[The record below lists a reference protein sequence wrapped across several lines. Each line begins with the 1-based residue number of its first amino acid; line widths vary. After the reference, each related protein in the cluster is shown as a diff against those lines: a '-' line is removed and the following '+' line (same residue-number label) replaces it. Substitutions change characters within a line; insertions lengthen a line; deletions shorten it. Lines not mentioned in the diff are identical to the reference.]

1 MFAAALALAA
11 AASWGVG
18 DFFGGVK
25 SRSLNPVAV
34 LLVAQPIGLTPLGIW
49 VAVRGEGPPGS
60 AVLWACLASVLGTTG
75 LIAFY
80 RGMAAGALTIVAPI
94 AGAGAA
100 IPVIWGLTGGDHPS
114 RYQELGFAAA
124 LVGVVLASFERRS
137 KARGG
142 TSTPAMRR
150 LRPSTGLLR
159 GQAAVAA
166 GVGWAAIAMLAFGSY
181 YIPMHAAS
189 QGDFLWAA
197 FVFRL
202 TSTTLIAVAWLVLR
216 PPRAR
221 RADLP
226 VLASIGILD
235 TGGNVFFAAA
245 SAKGLV
251 SVVSILASLYP
262 VVTVLLA
269 RAVLHERVHRS
280 QELGIAL
287 ALAGIVLISAG

>member
-11 AASWGVG
+11 AVSWGIG
-18 DFFGGVK
+18 DFLGGFK
-25 SRSLNPVAV
+25 SRTLRPIAV
-34 LLVAQPIGLTPLGIW
+34 LIVAQPIGGALLGIW
-49 VAVRGEGPPGS
+49 VAIRGQAPPGTE
-60 AVLWACLASVLGTTG
+60 VFWASLAAIFGTIG

-80 RGMAAGALTIVAPI
+80 RGMAAGALSIVAPI

-100 IPVIWGLTGGDHPS
+100 IPVVWGLAQGDNPS
-114 RYQELGFAAA
+114 AYQELGFVTA
-124 LVGVVLASFERRS
+124 LIGVVLASFERRPEA
-137 KARGG
+137 ARLAG
-142 TSTPAMRR
+142 
-150 LRPSTGLLR
+150 
-159 GQAAVAA
+159 
-166 GVGWAAIAMLAFGSY
+166 GVGWAAIAMVAFGAY

-202 TSTTLIAVAWLVLR
+202 TSTALVAAAWLALR
-216 PPRAR
+216 PPSAR

-226 VLASIGILD
+226 ALAAIGVLD

-245 SAKGLV
+245 SENGLV

-287 ALAGIVLISAG
+287 ALSGIVLISAG

>member
-1 MFAAALALAA
+1 LFAAALALAA

-18 DFFGGVK
+18 DFFGGLK
-25 SRSLNPVAV
+25 SRSLNPVAI
-34 LLVAQPIGLTPLGIW
+34 LIVAQPIGLTLLAIW
-49 VAVRGEGPPGS
+49 VAVRGQGPPGS
-60 AVLWACLASVLGTTG
+60 SVLWACLAAVLGTTG

-80 RGMAAGALTIVAPI
+80 KGMAAGALSIVAPI

-100 IPVIWGLTGGDHPS
+100 IPVIWGLAHGDHPS
-114 RYQELGFAAA
+114 GYQELGFAAA
-124 LVGVVLASFERRS
+124 LTGVVLASFERRPET
-137 KARGG
+137 AR
-142 TSTPAMRR
+142 
-150 LRPSTGLLR
+150 
-159 GQAAVAA
+159 VAA
-166 GVGWAAIAMLAFGSY
+166 GVGWAVIAMLAFGAY
-181 YIPMHAAS
+181 YIPMHEAS
-189 QGDFLWAA
+189 HGDFLWAA

-202 TSTTLIAVAWLVLR
+202 TSTTLIAAAWLVLR
-216 PPRAR
+216 PPSAR

-280 QELGIAL
+280 QELGIVL

>member
-1 MFAAALALAA
+1 VVAAALALAA
-11 AASWGVG
+11 AVSWGIG
-18 DFFGGVK
+18 DFLGGLK
-25 SRSLNPVAV
+25 SRSLRPVAV
-34 LLVAQPIGLTPLGIW
+34 LIVAQPIGGALLGTW
-49 VAVRGEGPPGS
+49 VAIRGQGPPGS
-60 AVLWACLASVLGTTG
+60 EVLWACVASVFGTVG

-80 RGMAAGALTIVAPI
+80 RGMAAGALSIVAPI

-100 IPVIWGLTGGDHPS
+100 IPVIWGLARGDNPS
-114 RYQELGFAAA
+114 SYQELGFAAA
-124 LVGVVLASFERRS
+124 LVGVVLASFERN
-137 KARGG
+137 
-142 TSTPAMRR
+142 P
-150 LRPSTGLLR
+150 
-159 GQAAVAA
+159 QAARVAA
-166 GVGWAAIAMLAFGSY
+166 GVGWAAIAMLAFGGY

-197 FVFRL
+197 FIFRL
-202 TSTTLIAVAWLVLR
+202 TSTTLIAASWLVFR
-216 PPRAR
+216 PPRAQ

-226 VLASIGILD
+226 ALASIGILD
-235 TGGNVFFAAA
+235 TGGNVFFAA
-245 SAKGLV
+245 SSTKGLV

>member
-1 MFAAALALAA
+1 LLAAALALAA
-11 AASWGVG
+11 AVSWGVG

-25 SRSLNPVAV
+25 SRSLNPVAI
-34 LLVAQPIGLTPLGIW
+34 LIVAQPIGLALLAIW

-60 AVLWACLASVLGTTG
+60 SVLWACLASVLGTTG

-80 RGMAAGALTIVAPI
+80 RGMAAGALSIVAPI

-100 IPVIWGLTGGDHPS
+100 IPVIWGLARGDHPS
-114 RYQELGFAAA
+114 AYQDLGFVAA
-124 LVGVVLASFERRS
+124 LAGVVLASFERRPQAS
-137 KARGG
+137 
-142 TSTPAMRR
+142 R
-150 LRPSTGLLR
+150 L
-159 GQAAVAA
+159 AA
-166 GVGWAAIAMLAFGSY
+166 GAGWAAIAMLAFGGY

-189 QGDFLWAA
+189 HGDFLWAA
-197 FVFRL
+197 FLFRL
-202 TSTTLIAVAWLVLR
+202 TSTTLIASAWLVLR
-216 PPRAR
+216 PRRAR

-251 SVVSILASLYP
+251 SVVSVLASLYP

>member
-1 MFAAALALAA
+1 VFAAALALAA

-18 DFFGGVK
+18 DFLGGLK
-25 SRSLNPVAV
+25 SRSLNPVAI
-34 LLVAQPIGLTPLGIW
+34 LIVAQPIGLTLLAIW

-60 AVLWACLASVLGTTG
+60 EVLWACLASVLGTTG

-80 RGMAAGALTIVAPI
+80 RGMAAGALSIVAPI

-100 IPVIWGLTGGDHPS
+100 IPVIWGLARGDHPS
-114 RYQELGFAAA
+114 GYQTLGFAAA
-124 LVGVVLASFERRS
+124 LVGVVLASFERQPEA
-137 KARGG
+137 AR
-142 TSTPAMRR
+142 
-150 LRPSTGLLR
+150 L
-159 GQAAVAA
+159 AA
-166 GVGWAAIAMLAFGSY
+166 GVGWAAIAMLAFGAY
-181 YIPMHAAS
+181 FILMHAAS
-189 QGDFLWAA
+189 HGDFLWAA

-202 TSTTLIAVAWLVLR
+202 TSTALIAAAWLVLR

-226 VLASIGILD
+226 VLASIGVLD

-245 SAKGLV
+245 SAKSLV

>member
-18 DFFGGVK
+18 DFFGGLK

-34 LLVAQPIGLTPLGIW
+34 LIVAQPIGLTLLAIW
-49 VAVRGEGPPGS
+49 VAVRSQGPPGS
-60 AVLWACLASVLGTTG
+60 SVLWACLAAVLGTTG

-80 RGMAAGALTIVAPI
+80 KGMAAGALSIVAPI

-100 IPVIWGLTGGDHPS
+100 IPVIWGLAHGDHPS
-114 RYQELGFAAA
+114 GYQELGFAAA
-124 LVGVVLASFERRS
+124 LIGVVLASFERRPEA
-137 KARGG
+137 AR
-142 TSTPAMRR
+142 
-150 LRPSTGLLR
+150 L
-159 GQAAVAA
+159 AA
-166 GVGWAAIAMLAFGSY
+166 GVGWAAIAMVAFGAY
-181 YIPMHAAS
+181 YIPMHEAS
-189 QGDFLWAA
+189 HGDFLWAA

-202 TSTTLIAVAWLVLR
+202 TSTTLIAAAWLVLR
-216 PPRAR
+216 PPSAR

>member
-11 AASWGVG
+11 AASWGIG
-18 DFFGGVK
+18 DFLGGLK
-25 SRSLNPVAV
+25 SRSLRPVAV
-34 LLVAQPIGLTPLGIW
+34 LIVAQPIGGALLGIW
-49 VAVRGEGPPGS
+49 VAVRGQGPPGA
-60 AVLWACLASVLGTTG
+60 AVLWACLASVFGTTG

-80 RGMAAGALTIVAPI
+80 RGMAAGALSIVAPI

-100 IPVIWGLTGGDHPS
+100 IPVIWGLTRGDHPS
-114 RYQELGFAAA
+114 GYQELGFAAA
-124 LVGVVLASFERRS
+124 LVGIVLASFERRPR
-137 KARGG
+137 APWG
-142 TSTPAMRR
+142 TSQFPQT
-150 LRPSTGLLR
+150 PSTGPLR
-159 GQAAVAA
+159 GQAAFAA
-166 GVGWAAIAMLAFGSY
+166 GVGWASIAMLAFGSY

-202 TSTTLIAVAWLVLR
+202 TSTTIVAAAWLALR
-216 PPRAR
+216 PPHAK

-269 RAVLHERVHRS
+269 RAVLHERVHRT

-287 ALAGIVLISAG
+287 VLAGIVLISVG

>member
-1 MFAAALALAA
+1 LFAAALALAA

-18 DFFGGVK
+18 DFFGGLK
-25 SRSLNPVAV
+25 SRSLNPVAI
-34 LLVAQPIGLTPLGIW
+34 LIVAQPIGLTLLAIW
-49 VAVRGEGPPGS
+49 VAVRGQGPPGS
-60 AVLWACLASVLGTTG
+60 SVLWACLAAVLGTTG

-80 RGMAAGALTIVAPI
+80 KGMAAGALSIVAPI

-100 IPVIWGLTGGDHPS
+100 IPVIWGLAHGDHPS
-114 RYQELGFAAA
+114 GYQELGFAAA
-124 LVGVVLASFERRS
+124 LTGVVLASFERRPEA
-137 KARGG
+137 AR
-142 TSTPAMRR
+142 
-150 LRPSTGLLR
+150 L
-159 GQAAVAA
+159 AA
-166 GVGWAAIAMLAFGSY
+166 GVGWAVIAMLAFGAY
-181 YIPMHAAS
+181 YIPMHEAS
-189 QGDFLWAA
+189 HGDFLWAA

-202 TSTTLIAVAWLVLR
+202 TSTTLIAAAWLVLR
-216 PPRAR
+216 PPSAR

>member
-18 DFFGGVK
+18 DFFGGLK
-25 SRSLNPVAV
+25 SRSLNPVAI
-34 LLVAQPIGLTPLGIW
+34 LIVAQPIGLTLLAIW
-49 VAVRGEGPPGS
+49 VAVRGQGPPGS
-60 AVLWACLASVLGTTG
+60 SVLWACLAAVLGTTG

-80 RGMAAGALTIVAPI
+80 KGMAAGALSIVAPI

-100 IPVIWGLTGGDHPS
+100 IPVIWGLAHGDHPS
-114 RYQELGFAAA
+114 GYQELGFAAA
-124 LVGVVLASFERRS
+124 LTGVVLASFERRPEA
-137 KARGG
+137 AR
-142 TSTPAMRR
+142 
-150 LRPSTGLLR
+150 L
-159 GQAAVAA
+159 AA
-166 GVGWAAIAMLAFGSY
+166 GVGWAVIAMVAFGAY
-181 YIPMHAAS
+181 YIPMHEAS
-189 QGDFLWAA
+189 HGDFLWAA

-202 TSTTLIAVAWLVLR
+202 TSTTLIAAAWLVLR
-216 PPRAR
+216 PPSAR

>member
-18 DFFGGVK
+18 DFFGGLK

-34 LLVAQPIGLTPLGIW
+34 LIVAQPIGLTLLAIW
-49 VAVRGEGPPGS
+49 VAVRGQGPPGS
-60 AVLWACLASVLGTTG
+60 SVLWACLAAVLGTTG

-80 RGMAAGALTIVAPI
+80 KGMAAGALSIVAPI

-100 IPVIWGLTGGDHPS
+100 IPVIWGLAHGDHPS
-114 RYQELGFAAA
+114 GYQELGFAAA
-124 LVGVVLASFERRS
+124 LIGVVLASFERRPEA
-137 KARGG
+137 AR
-142 TSTPAMRR
+142 
-150 LRPSTGLLR
+150 L
-159 GQAAVAA
+159 AA
-166 GVGWAAIAMLAFGSY
+166 GVGWAAIAMVAFGAY
-181 YIPMHAAS
+181 YIPMHEAS
-189 QGDFLWAA
+189 HGDFLWAA

-202 TSTTLIAVAWLVLR
+202 TSTTLIAAAWLVLR
-216 PPRAR
+216 PPSAR

-280 QELGIAL
+280 QELGIVL

>member
-11 AASWGVG
+11 AVSWGIG
-18 DFFGGVK
+18 DFLGGLK
-25 SRSLNPVAV
+25 SRTLRPIAV
-34 LLVAQPIGLTPLGIW
+34 LIVAQPIGGALLGIW
-49 VAVRGEGPPGS
+49 VAIRGEGPPGTE
-60 AVLWACLASVLGTTG
+60 VFWASLAAIFGTIG

-80 RGMAAGALTIVAPI
+80 RGMAAGALSIVAPI

-100 IPVIWGLTGGDHPS
+100 IPVVWGLARGDNPS
-114 RYQELGFAAA
+114 AYQELGFAAA
-124 LVGVVLASFERRS
+124 FVGVVLASFERR
-137 KARGG
+137 
-142 TSTPAMRR
+142 P
-150 LRPSTGLLR
+150 
-159 GQAAVAA
+159 QAARLAA
-166 GVGWAAIAMLAFGSY
+166 GVGWAAIAMLAFGAY

-202 TSTTLIAVAWLVLR
+202 TSTALVAALWLALR
-216 PPRAR
+216 PPSAR

-226 VLASIGILD
+226 ALAAIGVLD

-245 SAKGLV
+245 SQNGLV

-280 QELGIAL
+280 QELGVAL
-287 ALAGIVLISAG
+287 ALGGIVLISAG

>member
-18 DFFGGVK
+18 DFFGGLK
-25 SRSLNPVAV
+25 SRTLNPVAV
-34 LLVAQPIGLTPLGIW
+34 LIVAQPIGLTLLAVW
-49 VAVRGEGPPGS
+49 VAVRGQGPPGS
-60 AVLWACLASVLGTTG
+60 AVLWACLAAVLGTTG

-80 RGMAAGALTIVAPI
+80 RGMAAGALSIVAPI

-100 IPVIWGLTGGDHPS
+100 IPVIWGLARGDHPS
-114 RYQELGFAAA
+114 GYQELGFAAA
-124 LVGVVLASFERRS
+124 LIGVVLASFER
-137 KARGG
+137 KPEAAR
-142 TSTPAMRR
+142 
-150 LRPSTGLLR
+150 L
-159 GQAAVAA
+159 AA
-166 GVGWAAIAMLAFGSY
+166 GVGWAAIAMLAFGAY

-189 QGDFLWAA
+189 HGDFLWAA

-202 TSTTLIAVAWLVLR
+202 TSTTLIAAAWLVLR

-226 VLASIGILD
+226 VLASIGVLD

-245 SAKGLV
+245 SAKGIV

>member
-1 MFAAALALAA
+1 MVAAALALAA
-11 AASWGVG
+11 AVSWGIG
-18 DFFGGVK
+18 DFLGGLK
-25 SRSLNPVAV
+25 SRSLRPVAV
-34 LLVAQPIGLTPLGIW
+34 LIVAQPIGGALLGTW
-49 VAVRGEGPPGS
+49 VAIRGQGPPGS
-60 AVLWACLASVLGTTG
+60 EVLWACVASVFGTVG

-80 RGMAAGALTIVAPI
+80 RGMAAGALSIVAPI

-100 IPVIWGLTGGDHPS
+100 IPVIWGLARGDNPS
-114 RYQELGFAAA
+114 SYQELGFAAA
-124 LVGVVLASFERRS
+124 LVGVVLASFERN
-137 KARGG
+137 
-142 TSTPAMRR
+142 P
-150 LRPSTGLLR
+150 
-159 GQAAVAA
+159 QAARVAA
-166 GVGWAAIAMLAFGSY
+166 GVGWAAIAMLAFGGY

-197 FVFRL
+197 FIFRL
-202 TSTTLIAVAWLVLR
+202 TSTTLIATSWLVLR

-226 VLASIGILD
+226 ALASIGILD
-235 TGGNVFFAAA
+235 TGGNVFFAA
-245 SAKGLV
+245 SSTKGLV

-287 ALAGIVLISAG
+287 TLAGIVLISAG

>member
-1 MFAAALALAA
+1 LLTAALALAA

-18 DFFGGVK
+18 DFLGGLK
-25 SRSLNPVAV
+25 SRSLNPIAI
-34 LLVAQPIGLTPLGIW
+34 LIVAQPIGLTLLAIW

-60 AVLWACLASVLGTTG
+60 SVLWACLASVLGTTG
-75 LIAFY
+75 LVAFY
-80 RGMAAGALTIVAPI
+80 RGMAAGALSIVAPI

-100 IPVIWGLTGGDHPS
+100 IPVIWGLARGDHPTG
-114 RYQELGFAAA
+114 YQTLGFAAA
-124 LVGVVLASFERRS
+124 LVGIVLASFERQ
-137 KARGG
+137 
-142 TSTPAMRR
+142 P
-150 LRPSTGLLR
+150 
-159 GQAAVAA
+159 QAARLAA
-166 GVGWAAIAMLAFGSY
+166 GVGWAAIAMLAFGGY

-189 QGDFLWAA
+189 HGDFLWAA

-202 TSTTLIAVAWLVLR
+202 TSTALIAGAWLVLR

-221 RADLP
+221 RADLL
-226 VLASIGILD
+226 VLASIGVLD

>member
-1 MFAAALALAA
+1 VFAAALALAA

-18 DFFGGVK
+18 DFFGGLK
-25 SRSLNPVAV
+25 SRSLNPVAI
-34 LLVAQPIGLTPLGIW
+34 LIVAQPIGLTLLAIW
-49 VAVRGEGPPGS
+49 VAVRGQGPPGS
-60 AVLWACLASVLGTTG
+60 SVLWACLAAVLGTTG

-80 RGMAAGALTIVAPI
+80 KGMAAGALSIVAPI

-100 IPVIWGLTGGDHPS
+100 IPVIWGLAHGDHPS
-114 RYQELGFAAA
+114 GYQELGFAAA
-124 LVGVVLASFERRS
+124 LIGVVLASFERRPEA
-137 KARGG
+137 AR
-142 TSTPAMRR
+142 
-150 LRPSTGLLR
+150 L
-159 GQAAVAA
+159 AA
-166 GVGWAAIAMLAFGSY
+166 GVGWAVIAMLAFGAY
-181 YIPMHAAS
+181 YIPMHEAS
-189 QGDFLWAA
+189 HGDFLWAA

-202 TSTTLIAVAWLVLR
+202 TSTTLIAAAWLVLR
-216 PPRAR
+216 PPSAR

-280 QELGIAL
+280 QELGIVL

>member
-18 DFFGGVK
+18 DFLGGLK
-25 SRSLNPVAV
+25 SRSLNPVAI
-34 LLVAQPIGLTPLGIW
+34 LIVAQPIGLTLLAIW
-49 VAVRGEGPPGS
+49 VAVRGQGPPGS
-60 AVLWACLASVLGTTG
+60 SVLWACLAAVLGTTG

-80 RGMAAGALTIVAPI
+80 KGMAAGALSIVAPI

-100 IPVIWGLTGGDHPS
+100 IPVIWGLAHGDHPS
-114 RYQELGFAAA
+114 GYQELGFAAA
-124 LVGVVLASFERRS
+124 LIGVVLASFERRPEA
-137 KARGG
+137 AR
-142 TSTPAMRR
+142 
-150 LRPSTGLLR
+150 L
-159 GQAAVAA
+159 AA
-166 GVGWAAIAMLAFGSY
+166 GVGWAVIAMLAFGAY
-181 YIPMHAAS
+181 YIPMHEAS
-189 QGDFLWAA
+189 HGDFLWAA

-202 TSTTLIAVAWLVLR
+202 TSTTLIAAAWLVLR
-216 PPRAR
+216 PPSAR

-269 RAVLHERVHRS
+269 RAVLHERVHGS
-280 QELGIAL
+280 QELGIVL

>member
-1 MFAAALALAA
+1 MFTAALALAA

-18 DFFGGVK
+18 DFFGGLK
-25 SRSLNPVAV
+25 SRSLNPVAI
-34 LLVAQPIGLTPLGIW
+34 LIVAQPIGLTLLGVW
-49 VAVRGEGPPGS
+49 VAVRGQGPPGS

-80 RGMAAGALTIVAPI
+80 LGMAAGALSIVAPI

-100 IPVIWGLTGGDHPS
+100 IPVIWGLAGGDHPS
-114 RYQELGFAAA
+114 GYQELGFAAA
-124 LVGVVLASFERRS
+124 LIGVVLASFER
-137 KARGG
+137 KPEAAR
-142 TSTPAMRR
+142 
-150 LRPSTGLLR
+150 L
-159 GQAAVAA
+159 AA
-166 GVGWAAIAMLAFGSY
+166 GVGWAAIAMLAFGAY

-189 QGDFLWAA
+189 HGDFLWAA
-197 FVFRL
+197 FIFRL
-202 TSTTLIAVAWLVLR
+202 TSTTLIAAAWLVLR

-269 RAVLHERVHRS
+269 RAVLKERVHRS

>member
-1 MFAAALALAA
+1 VFAAALALAA

-18 DFFGGVK
+18 DFFGGLK

-34 LLVAQPIGLTPLGIW
+34 LIVAQPIGLTLLAIW
-49 VAVRGEGPPGS
+49 VVVRGQGPPGS
-60 AVLWACLASVLGTTG
+60 SVLWACLAAVLGTTG

-80 RGMAAGALTIVAPI
+80 KGMAAGALSIVAPI

-100 IPVIWGLTGGDHPS
+100 IPVIWGLAHGDHPS
-114 RYQELGFAAA
+114 GYQELGFAAA
-124 LVGVVLASFERRS
+124 LIGVVLASFERRPEA
-137 KARGG
+137 AR
-142 TSTPAMRR
+142 
-150 LRPSTGLLR
+150 L
-159 GQAAVAA
+159 AA
-166 GVGWAAIAMLAFGSY
+166 GVGWAAIAMLAFGAY
-181 YIPMHAAS
+181 YIPMHEAS
-189 QGDFLWAA
+189 HGDFLWAA

-202 TSTTLIAVAWLVLR
+202 TSTALIAAAWLVLR

-269 RAVLHERVHRS
+269 RAILHERVHRS

>member
-18 DFFGGVK
+18 DFFGGLK
-25 SRSLNPVAV
+25 SRSLNPVAI
-34 LLVAQPIGLTPLGIW
+34 LIVAQPIGLTLLGVW
-49 VAVRGEGPPGS
+49 VAVRGQGPPGS
-60 AVLWACLASVLGTTG
+60 AVLWACLAAVLGTTG

-80 RGMAAGALTIVAPI
+80 RGMAAGALSIVAPI
-94 AGAGAA
+94 AGAGAT
-100 IPVIWGLTGGDHPS
+100 IPVIWGLAGGDRPS
-114 RYQELGFAAA
+114 GYQELGFAAA
-124 LVGVVLASFERRS
+124 LVGVVLASFERRPEA
-137 KARGG
+137 AR
-142 TSTPAMRR
+142 
-150 LRPSTGLLR
+150 L
-159 GQAAVAA
+159 AA
-166 GVGWAAIAMLAFGSY
+166 GVGWAAIAMLAFGAY

-189 QGDFLWAA
+189 HGDFLWAA

-202 TSTTLIAVAWLVLR
+202 TSTTIIAAAWLALR
-216 PPRAR
+216 PPGAKRT
-221 RADLP
+221 DLP
-226 VLASIGILD
+226 VLASIGVLD

-245 SAKGLV
+245 SAKGIV

>member
-1 MFAAALALAA
+1 VFAAALALAA
-11 AASWGVG
+11 AVSWGIG
-18 DFFGGVK
+18 DFLGGVK
-25 SRSLNPVAV
+25 SRTLRPIAV
-34 LLVAQPIGLTPLGIW
+34 LIVAQPIGGALLGIW
-49 VAVRGEGPPGS
+49 VAVRGEAPPGTG
-60 AVLWACLASVLGTTG
+60 VFWASLAAIFGTIG

-80 RGMAAGALTIVAPI
+80 RGMAAGALSIVAPI

-100 IPVIWGLTGGDHPS
+100 IPVVWGLARGDNPS
-114 RYQELGFAAA
+114 AYQELGFAAA
-124 LVGVVLASFERRS
+124 FVGVVLASFERRPRR
-137 KARGG
+137 AAGG
-142 TSTPAMRR
+142 TSLFPQT
-150 LRPSTGLLR
+150 PSTGPLR
-159 GQAAVAA
+159 GQAAFAA
-166 GVGWAAIAMLAFGSY
+166 GVGWAAIAMVSFGAY

-202 TSTTLIAVAWLVLR
+202 TSISLVAAAWLALR
-216 PPRAR
+216 PPSAR

-226 VLASIGILD
+226 ALAAIGVLD

-245 SAKGLV
+245 SENGLV

-287 ALAGIVLISAG
+287 ALSGIVLISAG

>member
-1 MFAAALALAA
+1 VFAAALALAA
-11 AASWGVG
+11 AVSWGIG
-18 DFFGGVK
+18 DFLGGLK
-25 SRSLNPVAV
+25 SRTLRPVAV
-34 LLVAQPIGLTPLGIW
+34 LIVAQPIGGTLLGIW
-49 VAVRGEGPPGS
+49 VAVRGQGPPGS
-60 AVLWACLASVLGTTG
+60 EVLWACVASVFGTIG

-80 RGMAAGALTIVAPI
+80 RGMAAGALSIVAPI

-100 IPVIWGLTGGDHPS
+100 IPVIWGLARGDHPS
-114 RYQELGFAAA
+114 TYQQVGFAAA
-124 LVGVVLASFERRS
+124 LIGIVLASFERRPEA
-137 KARGG
+137 AR
-142 TSTPAMRR
+142 
-150 LRPSTGLLR
+150 L
-159 GQAAVAA
+159 AA
-166 GVGWAAIAMLAFGSY
+166 GVGWAAIAMLAFGGY

-202 TSTTLIAVAWLVLR
+202 TSTTLIAGAWLVLR
-216 PPRAR
+216 PPSAR

-226 VLASIGILD
+226 VLASIGVLD
-235 TGGNVFFAAA
+235 TGGNVFFSAA
-245 SAKGLV
+245 SEKGLV

-287 ALAGIVLISAG
+287 ALAGIILVSSG

>member
-1 MFAAALALAA
+1 MFTAALALAA

-18 DFFGGVK
+18 DFFGGLK
-25 SRSLNPVAV
+25 SRSLNPVAI
-34 LLVAQPIGLTPLGIW
+34 LIVAQPIGLTLLGVW
-49 VAVRGEGPPGS
+49 VAVRGQGPPGS

-80 RGMAAGALTIVAPI
+80 RGMAAGALSIVAPI

-100 IPVIWGLTGGDHPS
+100 IPVIWGLAGGDHPS
-114 RYQELGFAAA
+114 GYQELGFAAA
-124 LVGVVLASFERRS
+124 LIGVVLASFERRPEA
-137 KARGG
+137 AR
-142 TSTPAMRR
+142 
-150 LRPSTGLLR
+150 L
-159 GQAAVAA
+159 AA
-166 GVGWAAIAMLAFGSY
+166 GVGWAAIAMLAFGAY

-189 QGDFLWAA
+189 HGDFLWAA

-202 TSTTLIAVAWLVLR
+202 TSTTLIAAAWLVLR

-269 RAVLHERVHRS
+269 RAVLNERVHRS

>member
-1 MFAAALALAA
+1 MFTAALALAA

-18 DFFGGVK
+18 DFFGGLK
-25 SRSLNPVAV
+25 SRSLNPVAI
-34 LLVAQPIGLTPLGIW
+34 LIVAQPIGLTLLGVW
-49 VAVRGEGPPGS
+49 VAVRGQGPPGS

-80 RGMAAGALTIVAPI
+80 RGMAAGALSIVAPI

-100 IPVIWGLTGGDHPS
+100 IPVIWGLAGGDHPS
-114 RYQELGFAAA
+114 GYQELGFAAA
-124 LVGVVLASFERRS
+124 LTGVVLASFER
-137 KARGG
+137 KPEAAR
-142 TSTPAMRR
+142 
-150 LRPSTGLLR
+150 L
-159 GQAAVAA
+159 AA
-166 GVGWAAIAMLAFGSY
+166 GVGWAAIAMLAFGAY

-189 QGDFLWAA
+189 HGDFLWAA

-202 TSTTLIAVAWLVLR
+202 TSTTLIAAAWLVLR
-216 PPRAR
+216 PPSAR

-226 VLASIGILD
+226 VLASIGVLD
-235 TGGNVFFAAA
+235 TGGDVFFAAA

-269 RAVLHERVHRS
+269 RAVLKERVHRS

>member
-1 MFAAALALAA
+1 MLAAALALAA

-18 DFFGGVK
+18 DFLGGLK
-25 SRSLNPVAV
+25 SRSLNPIAV
-34 LLVAQPIGLTPLGIW
+34 LIVAQPIGLVFVAIW
-49 VAVRGEGPPGS
+49 VAARGEGPPGT
-60 AVLWACLASVLGTTG
+60 AVLWACLSAALGTTG

-80 RGMAAGALTIVAPI
+80 RGMAAGALSIVAPI

-100 IPVIWGLTGGDHPS
+100 VPVVWGLANGDSPS
-114 RYQELGFAAA
+114 AYQEVGFAAA
-124 LVGVVLASFERRS
+124 FVGVVLASLERRPET
-137 KARGG
+137 AR
-142 TSTPAMRR
+142 
-150 LRPSTGLLR
+150 L
-159 GQAAVAA
+159 AA
-166 GVGWAAIAMLAFGSY
+166 GVGWAAIAMIAFGGY
-181 YIPMHAAS
+181 YVPMHAAS
-189 QGDFLWAA
+189 HDDFLWPA

-202 TSTTLIAVAWLVLR
+202 TSVALIAAAWLALR

-226 VLASIGILD
+226 ALAAIGILD

-245 SAKGLV
+245 SSRGLV

-262 VVTVLLA
+262 VATVMLA
-269 RAVLHERVHRS
+269 RAVLHERVQRL